1 MTMSCDELLRRLTD
15 YEEGALPGDV
25 CDELQRHL
33 AECEPCQELR
43 QDLEALS
50 RICRSCAPPRM
61 PDDVRRRL
69 EHRLAEPTR

>member
-1 MTMSCDELLRRLTD
+1 MTCDELLRRLTE
-15 YEEGALPGDV
+15 YEDGALPDHI

-33 AECEPCQELR
+33 EGCEPCQGLR

-69 EHRLAEPTR
+69 EQRLGETAR